1 MYTGGQ
7 FDEMNQSQQSV
18 KSLKRNAQQFEEGQV
33 APEITP

>member
-7 FDEMNQSQQSV
+7 FDEMIQSQPSI

-33 APEITP
+33 VHGITP